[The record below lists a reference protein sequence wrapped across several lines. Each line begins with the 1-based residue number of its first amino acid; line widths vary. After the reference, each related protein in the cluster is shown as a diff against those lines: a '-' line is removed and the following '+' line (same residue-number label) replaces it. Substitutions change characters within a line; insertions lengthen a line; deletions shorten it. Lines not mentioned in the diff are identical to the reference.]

1 MGLPPPRVAD
11 ETKPSTGT
19 VLATMQLATIGETE
33 VRRSINIMR
42 TLLGPAF
49 ARDFDLELWDGTRIP
64 ARDESRFTLAIN
76 APFALRAAFL
86 PPIDLNP
93 GRAYVEKW
101 IDIRG
106 DAEAA
111 VDVLTRAIGSIPNVK
126 MPMLLGRLLALPKPP
141 PYAEQAPAAELRG
154 RRHSKQ
160 RDAAAIGFHYDQPI
174 EFYRSFLDER
184 MVYSCAY
191 FDEGVETL
199 EGAQIAKIDYILKKI
214 GLKAG
219 EEVLDIGCGWGALV
233 VRAAQRF
240 GARVLGITLSRQ
252 QHAEGNRR
260 IVAAGIGDR
269 ARFELL
275 DYRDLGKRV
284 FDKIVSV
291 GMVEHVGRERLNTYF
306 RTAYR
311 ALRTGGLFLNHGIA
325 HVGTGGYR
333 VTGFMARYVFPDGDL
348 LPIAE
353 MTRAAEHAGFE
364 VRDVENLRE
373 HYARTLRAWTANLE
387 SNWDAAIAA
396 TDERTVRIWRLYMA
410 GSAQGFARGRMG
422 LFQSLLAKP
431 DDGNAGVPSTRRG
444 LYA

>member
-1 MGLPPPRVAD
+1 
-11 ETKPSTGT
+11 
-19 VLATMQLATIGETE
+19 MQLATVGDPE
-33 VRRSINIMR
+33 VRRSIDLLR
-42 TLLGPAF
+42 TLLDSAF

-64 ARDESRFTLAIN
+64 ASNEARFTLAVN

-111 VDVLTRAIGSIPNVK
+111 VDVLTTAIGSVPPLR
-126 MPMLLGRLLALPKPP
+126 MTLLLSRLLALPKPP
-141 PYAEQAPAAELRG
+141 DFGGQAPAAELRG
-154 RRHSKQ
+154 KRHSKE

-184 MVYSCAY
+184 MVYSCGY
-191 FDEGVETL
+191 YDDGVETL
-199 EGAQIAKIDYILKKI
+199 AGAQLAKIDYILKKV
-214 GLKAG
+214 GLKPG
-219 EEVLDIGCGWGALV
+219 EELLDIGCGWGALV

-260 IVAAGIGDR
+260 IAEAGIGDR
-269 ARFELL
+269 ARIELL
-275 DYRDLGKRV
+275 DYRDLGQRV
-284 FDKIVSV
+284 FDRIVSV
-291 GMVEHVGRERLNTYF
+291 GMVEHVGREQLATYF
-306 RTAYR
+306 NTAYR

-325 HVGTGGYR
+325 HVGVGGYR

-348 LPIAE
+348 LPIAD
-353 MTRAAEHAGFE
+353 MTRAAEQAGFE
-364 VRDVENLRE
+364 VRDIENLRE

-387 SNWDAAIAA
+387 ANWDEAIAL

-431 DDGNAGVPSTRRG
+431 DNGDAGVPPTRRG
-444 LYA
+444 LYGVGSSS

>member
-1 MGLPPPRVAD
+1 MPLWQAYETAAAIGRVF
-11 ETKPSTGT
+11 TNMR
-19 VLATMQLATIGETE
+19 LATVGDPE
-33 VRRSINIMR
+33 VRRSLDILRM
-42 TLLGPAF
+42 LFGASF
-49 ARDFDLELWDGTRIP
+49 ARGFDVEFWDGTCVP
-64 ARDESRFTLAIN
+64 ARDGARFTLAIN

-86 PPIDLNP
+86 PPVDLNP

-111 VDVLTRAIGSIPNVK
+111 VDVLTAAIGGVPKMK
-126 MPMLLGRLLALPKPP
+126 MPLLLARILQLPKPP
-141 PYAEQAPAAELRG
+141 PFADQAPAAELRG
-154 RRHSKQ
+154 ARHSKE

-174 EFYRSFLDER
+174 EFYRSFLDEH
-184 MVYSCAY
+184 MVYSCGY
-191 FDEGVETL
+191 FDDGVETL
-199 EGAQIAKIDYILKKI
+199 AGAQLAKIDYILKKV
-214 GLKAG
+214 GLKPG
-219 EEVLDIGCGWGALV
+219 EELLDIGCGWGALA

-260 IVAAGIGDR
+260 IAAAGLADR
-269 ARFELL
+269 ARIELL

-291 GMVEHVGRERLNTYF
+291 GMVEHVGRECLSTYF
-306 RTAYR
+306 STASR
-311 ALRTGGLFLNHGIA
+311 ALRAGGLFLNHGIA
-325 HVGTGGYR
+325 HVGAGGYR

-353 MTRAAEHAGFE
+353 MTRAAERVGFE
-364 VRDVENLRE
+364 VRDIENLRE
-373 HYARTLRAWTANLE
+373 HYAQTLRAWTANLE
-387 SNWDAAIAA
+387 ANWETAIAA

-410 GSAQGFARGRMG
+410 GSAQGFARGRMAI
-422 LFQSLLAKP
+422 FQSLLAKP
-431 DDGNAGVPSTRRG
+431 ANGNAGVPPTRRG